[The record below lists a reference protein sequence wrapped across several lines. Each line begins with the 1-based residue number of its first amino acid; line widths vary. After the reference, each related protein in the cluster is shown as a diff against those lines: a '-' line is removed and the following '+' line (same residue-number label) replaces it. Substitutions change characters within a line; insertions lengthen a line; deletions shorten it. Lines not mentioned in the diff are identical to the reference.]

1 MTFVIGIFSPFLA
14 VTTQSKLSKIQ
25 ISNTLNALSKIKNQ
39 TIAIMPNSDSGNKA
53 IFKQLSNFE
62 KKYHFIKT
70 FRTLPREDYLGMLK
84 NCGVLVGNSSSGI
97 IEASCFNIPVVNIGI
112 RQQDREKGENI
123 FDVPNAT
130 INSILR
136 GIKNALESSKQHRT
150 KRTIYGDGNASKK
163 IVKQLE
169 RITINDKL
177 IQKQIFY

>member
-1 MTFVIGIFSPFLA
+1 MTLGHY
-14 VTTQSKLSKIQ
+14 TR
-25 ISNTLNALSKIKNQ
+25 
-39 TIAIMPNSDSGNKA
+39 
-53 IFKQLSNFE
+53 NFG
-62 KKYHFIKT
+62 KKYDFVRT
-70 FRTLPREDYLGMLK
+70 FCTLPREDYLGMLK

-97 IEASCFNIPVVNIGI
+97 IEASCFDISVVNVGI
-112 RQQDREKGENI
+112 RQQNREKGKNI
-123 FDVPNAT
+123 FDVPNT
-130 INSILR
+130 SVNSILR